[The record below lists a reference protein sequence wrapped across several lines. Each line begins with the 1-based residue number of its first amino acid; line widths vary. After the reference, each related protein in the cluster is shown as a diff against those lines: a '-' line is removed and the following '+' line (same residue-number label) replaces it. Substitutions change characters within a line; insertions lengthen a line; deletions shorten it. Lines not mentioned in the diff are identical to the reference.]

1 MTQINDAALFYEKIN
16 LTKLKYIVNNPSKY
30 EDIIQEQERDMR
42 RYTNYNA
49 FAVFQKI
56 ISNSF
61 VPPEFEEIG
70 RAHV

>member
-1 MTQINDAALFYEKIN
+1 MTQINEAALFYEKIN

-30 EDIIQEQERDMR
+30 EDIIQVQERDMR

-56 ISNSF
+56 IF
-61 VPPEFEEIG
+61 
-70 RAHV
+70 

>member
-1 MTQINDAALFYEKIN
+1 MCANNRMTQINDTALFHVKIN

-49 FAVFQKI
+49 FAVFHKI

-61 VPPEFEEIG
+61 VPP
-70 RAHV
+70 

>member
-1 MTQINDAALFYEKIN
+1 MTQINDTSLFYEKIN

-30 EDIIQEQERDMR
+30 EDIIKEQERDMR

-56 ISNSF
+56 I
-61 VPPEFEEIG
+61 
-70 RAHV
+70 